1 MPVKHGLLA
10 LLAEGPSHG
19 YQLKV
24 DFEARTGGSWTLNI
38 GQVYTTLARLERDGL
53 VAEVADG
60 DPDPDRRTVVATEE
74 GRRVVREW
82 FNTPVGIGTPPRDE
96 LTIKVLL
103 AVSAAELDVVGV
115 LQEQRR
121 VTLEALQALTRRKR
135 ALDPV
140 VDLAALLQID
150 AEVLRIE
157 AQARW
162 LDLVEQRLAAGQ
174 LTTTGASP

>member
-1 MPVKHGLLA
+1 MPVRHGLLA
-10 LLAEGPSHG
+10 LLGEGPSHG

-53 VAEVADG
+53 VIEVD
-60 DPDPDRRTVVATEE
+60 DPEPDPDRRTVAVTDE
-74 GRRVVREW
+74 GRKVAEEW
-82 FNTPVGIGTPPRDE
+82 FATPVEVGTPPRDE

-103 AVSAAELDVVGV
+103 ALAAPDLDLAEV
-115 LQEQRR
+115 LQQQRR
-121 VTLEALQALTRRKR
+121 VTLESLQELTRRKR
-135 ALDPV
+135 ALDPDT
-140 VDLAALLQID
+140 DLAALLQID

-162 LDLVEQRLAAGQ
+162 LDQVEQRLAVGRRPA
-174 LTTTGASP
+174 TS